1 MLVFHCLI
9 TKKKSPTT
17 RLIKTRQAVFYTAP
31 MKSEPGRERESYDG
45 KPIYSGTG
53 LQMVGMGYHFSCL
66 NFSVSSCRS
75 SATSHSDPT
84 VVFSPVVNPIVTYT
98 TGYRRHSHDKGRA
111 TILMNSVI
119 RQGRHCNT
127 SQNSMQD
134 YIQASFCQGIFPPNF
149 NCLQHVGQG
158 YPGVQLHRRIHMY
171 SFEACFSQLSNTI
184 IKFVYNFIV
193 LYKMSCFLPS
203 VTPVSPG
210 GLQMTLFAEET
221 FDIHVH
227 D

>member
-111 TILMNSVI
+111 TILMNCHKT
-119 RQGRHCNT
+119 RQT
-127 SQNSMQD
+127 LQ
-134 YIQASFCQGIFPPNF
+134 YIPKQHAGLYTGFLLLGNFP
-149 NCLQHVGQG
+149 
-158 YPGVQLHRRIHMY
+158 
-171 SFEACFSQLSNTI
+171 SQLQ
-184 IKFVYNFIV
+184 
-193 LYKMSCFLPS
+193 LPPACWVGIPWS
-203 VTPVSPG
+203 AAAQTY
-210 GLQMTLFAEET
+210 T
-221 FDIHVH
+221 HVQF
-227 D
+227 